1 MGHCK
6 KILSSNTVEAVP
18 KFLSNQ
24 GVLELAENFHFHY
37 RNYRLEMDH
46 SEFETL
52 SLAFIEAYAKW
63 NLGGRKHS
71 VRYKYAGDKN
81 IVLSKFNLNSHPSIH
96 NPETSVNSIRTE
108 IQKNADH
115 IHIHYKDFRFEL
127 TLSEFEDFSRLMEE
141 GRNDLKN
148 VLAEKP
154 SPNRIGL
161 FHRTVPFGRVDD
173 KTNTNFWQYPDD
185 CDYEN
190 LYESTY
196 ANDGDDK
203 LILTRETDDNSMY
216 KIHINDLYAST
227 LYYKGIRSPW
237 GIDETGVFI
246 PLINR
251 YKFVQFYV
259 TNNRS
264 LTKEQVELTDY
275 YKLLRN
281 PLNSSPRD
289 GETNK
294 TYADAHSQCRRFM
307 SLIDSMFVDGYGNKS
322 TKNSEMSEDVLLT
335 DAGGEISTQINN
347 KQIKD
352 GVISF
357 YMECSLPQVHN
368 GLHRLSV
375 LKYLYDNGLL
385 DNPLVLVQHHNCKP
399 YQIDHR
405 PISLDK
411 NGFPI
416 GSLRLRDHTLGQIYK
431 KMHINLIG
439 LFSFISTS
447 LIIIFEKLVRLV
459 TFRS

>member
-173 KTNTNFWQYPDD
+173 KKNTNFWQYPDD

-196 ANDGDDK
+196 ANHGDDQ
-203 LILTRETDDNSMY
+203 LIISRETEESSLY
-216 KIHINDLYAST
+216 KVHINDLYEST
-227 LYYKGIRSPW
+227 LYYKSLRSPW
-237 GIDETGVFI
+237 GADEQGVFI
-246 PLINR
+246 PLLNR
-251 YKFVQFYV
+251 YKFVKFYME
-259 TNNRS
+259 NNKS
-264 LTKEQVELTDY
+264 LSEAQIETTDY
-275 YKLLRN
+275 FKLLN
-281 PLNSSPRD
+281 MGNNSSPRD
-289 GETNK
+289 GESNLV
-294 TYADAHSQCRRFM
+294 YGDPHIQCKRFID
-307 SLIDSMFVDGYGNKS
+307 LIDSILSSGYLQSDHVNFSK
-322 TKNSEMSEDVLLT
+322 EDVLMKSLSGDSEYKQT
-335 DAGGEISTQINN
+335 NN
-347 KQIKD
+347 QDIKD
-352 GVISF
+352 GCISF
-357 YMECSLPQVHN
+357 YVECDLPQVHN
-368 GLHRLSV
+368 GLHRTAV
-375 LKYLYDNGLL
+375 LKYLHDIGKLE
-385 DNPLVLVQHHNCKP
+385 NPLITIQHHNSKP
-399 YQIDHR
+399 YKYDLR
-405 PISLDK
+405 PISYDK
-411 NGFPI
+411 YGFPI
-416 GSLRLRDHTLGQIYK
+416 GNSRLRDLTLGQIYNK
-431 KMHINLIG
+431 INLFLVG
-439 LFSFISTS
+439 SFSVATSSVFIAVNKF
-447 LIIIFEKLVRLV
+447 LRFI
-459 TFRS
+459 TFR